1 MSTGT
6 NVLATAN
13 QSITN
18 YDSSK
23 IFLWGNEFINATVE
37 AGQYD
42 DVLPGTLMG
51 RIAATQVVV
60 PLESDATDGSQFP
73 LGILNGT
80 VEAGDSKV
88 ASICVN
94 GDVDEDSVLLTKV
107 GDTLNTIVSDRILRD
122 RILGDTKGINL
133 ISAVQ
138 LSKLDNQ

>member
-6 NVLATAN
+6 NVLATEN

-73 LGILNGT
+73 VGILNGT
-80 VEAGDSKV
+80 VVAGDSKV
-88 ASICVN
+88 ASICIN
-94 GDVDEDSVLLTKV
+94 GDVDEASVLFTKV